1 MPNTVYIKECSKYIQ
16 IFFFFFWA
24 RLEMGQSRL
33 KKIKDEIKKAEKDVN
48 AEQANLVIF
57 IFIFAL

>member
-1 MPNTVYIKECSKYIQ
+1 
-16 IFFFFFWA
+16 
-24 RLEMGQSRL
+24 MGQSRL